1 MIELAYIQLVD
12 AQGQDISIR
21 CRDIVRVLEQPPT
34 SSILVLASGEHL
46 EVGSTVTQV
55 VTALDAKWTEYVTRG
70 GSTAAY
76 TPTNVTTDR
85 AFDADATST
94 AELADCLGTL
104 IADLQALG
112 IVG

>member
-1 MIELAYIQLVD
+1 MIELAYIQLVGAD
-12 AQGQDISIR
+12 GQDITIR
-21 CRDIVRVLEQPPT
+21 AIDVVRVE
-34 SSILVLASGEHL
+34 EHL
-46 EVGSTVTQV
+46 IGSELTLQGGGKLKTTSTVTQV
-55 VTALDAKWTEYVTRG
+55 TTALDALWTEYVTRG

-85 AFDADATST
+85 AFDADSTST

-104 IADLQALG
+104 IQDLQALG